1 MLATV
6 LALAGTTWAD
16 ARRPV
21 VRGAADETGRARRTV
36 GAGVLVV
43 LVVLAGISL
52 QQFRLAAASASPSS
66 GVGLDPIAALSPV
79 LTLLALAVAGVA
91 LTGPVMRVL
100 ERRTSAGAGLVPSRP
115 SRQLARRAPV
125 YASALLVL
133 AFATGG
139 LVLAASVDG
148 SWRAIDGAAAA
159 AAVGGD
165 ARVAVDGPAVTDDRA
180 VGTASASTTADP
192 DGAAAAARVPR
203 RGAHRFRARRRAG
216 HPGGR
221 SPGGRARSGIRAQR
235 GGPRCARRRPSRCG
249 ARGGPPG
256 APRGVGDRPVR
267 STARAGPGTAAPAAS
282 LTVWV
287 QGPDG
292 VAVRHSAGEVA
303 PGAPTTVETSAIPTP
318 GTTLLGVEAQLIGTG
333 TLGVDVSIV
342 GTGLAGTVEVTSR
355 EPSARVPAVAAGTPL
370 PVLVD
375 RRLSDR
381 IAAVPGDEFEVRL
394 RTGGAEATA
403 RVVVVVD
410 VVPAVEPGVLIDLG
424 ALTAAAFAD
433 GAGVPEPTEVWLSGE
448 RASDAANAL
457 AGTPGFG
464 TAVQSRDA
472 ASGSDIVQSAVTAVW
487 LGAIG
492 AALFALVALAG
503 LASASASTRSGE
515 VAVLRA
521 LGATARMQSHAR
533 RDELVGLSATAVV
546 LGTAIGLLV
555 AWLTSADLALAAT
568 PDAAAGLDAVL
579 SPAWVPLAVALAG
592 LAAGCLIIASDAARS
607 AAARAST
614 ALPGQDDD

>member
-1 MLATV
+1 M
-6 LALAGTTWAD
+6 
-16 ARRPV
+16 
-21 VRGAADETGRARRTV
+21 
-36 GAGVLVV
+36 
-43 LVVLAGISL
+43 
-52 QQFRLAAASASPSS
+52 
-66 GVGLDPIAALSPV
+66 
-79 LTLLALAVAGVA
+79 
-91 LTGPVMRVL
+91 
-100 ERRTSAGAGLVPSRP
+100 
-115 SRQLARRAPV
+115 
-125 YASALLVL
+125 
-133 AFATGG
+133 
-139 LVLAASVDG
+139 
-148 SWRAIDGAAAA
+148 
-159 AAVGGD
+159 
-165 ARVAVDGPAVTDDRA
+165 
-180 VGTASASTTADP
+180 
-192 DGAAAAARVPR
+192 
-203 RGAHRFRARRRAG
+203 
-216 HPGGR
+216 
-221 SPGGRARSGIRAQR
+221 
-235 GGPRCARRRPSRCG
+235 
-249 ARGGPPG
+249 
-256 APRGVGDRPVR
+256 
-267 STARAGPGTAAPAAS
+267 
-282 LTVWV
+282 